1 MTSTE
6 TLIRLGA
13 RPWSHLVPLALR
25 EIGGPPVEVSRRA
38 VTPDLLAE
46 PALDAAETSFSR
58 YARARAAGDDR
69 LVGIPAFVMSG
80 FRHRCILVRAG
91 SELTAPEQLSGA
103 RIGLTGWPDSGNT
116 WTRAILRRAGVD
128 LSGVTWTVAP
138 LTADAPA
145 GDRLGGLVPPP
156 NVHVAGPGESLV
168 GGLLDGTFD
177 AVMTPFMPPG
187 VHSAGA
193 PGAAATGALPAGG
206 IRPLFPDYRAAEIAY
221 HREVGYLP
229 GIHLLTVRREVV
241 AARPTVLADLA
252 GALAASKRAWW
263 ASARKLADASPWA
276 LAEVDATERLLGAD
290 WMPYG
295 LAANARM
302 IADFCA
308 ELHAQHLVA
317 TPIDPASLFPEYAD
331 LVESAVTAVEEA
343 R

>member
-6 TLIRLGA
+6 TPIRLGA

-25 EIGGPPVEVSRRA
+25 EVGGPAVEVSRRA

-46 PALDAAETSFSR
+46 PGLDAAETSFSR

-69 LVGIPAFVMSG
+69 LVGIPAFVMTG
-80 FRHRCILVRAG
+80 FRHRCVLVRAA
-91 SELTAPEQLSGA
+91 SDLTAPERLAGA

-128 LSGVTWTVAP
+128 LSTITWTVAP
-138 LTADAPA
+138 LTPDAA
-145 GDRLGGLVPPP
+145 GGDRLGGVTPPP
-156 NVHVAGPGESLV
+156 NVHVARPGESLV
-168 GGLLDGTFD
+168 TGLLGGDFD
-177 AVMTPFMPPG
+177 AIMTPFMPPG
-187 VHSAGA
+187 LDGESSADG
-193 PGAAATGALPAGG
+193 GG
-206 IRPLFPDYRAAEIAY
+206 IRHLYPDYREAETEYFHA
-221 HREVGYLP
+221 VGYLP

-241 AARPTVLADLA
+241 AGRPTILGELATALAD
-252 GALAASKRAWW
+252 SKRAWW

-276 LAEVDATERLLGAD
+276 LAEIDATERLLGPD

-302 IADFCA
+302 IADFCV
-308 ELHAQHLVA
+308 ELHAQGLVG
-317 TPIDPASLFPEYAD
+317 TPIDPASLFPEYAE
-331 LVESAVTAVEEA
+331 LVEPGAKEA

>member
-6 TLIRLGA
+6 TPIRLGA

-25 EIGGPPVEVSRRA
+25 EVGGPAVEVSRRS

-46 PALDAAETSFSR
+46 PGLDAAETSFSR

-69 LVGIPAFVMSG
+69 LVGIPAFVMTS

-91 SELTAPEQLSGA
+91 SELTAPEQLAGT

-128 LSGVTWTVAP
+128 LTGIDWTVAP
-138 LTADAPA
+138 LTPDAA
-145 GDRLGGLVPPP
+145 GGDRLGGVVPPP
-156 NVHVAGPGESLV
+156 NVRVAGPGESLV
-168 GGLLDGTFD
+168 GGLLTGRFD
-177 AVMTPFMPPG
+177 AIMTPFMPPG
-187 VHSAGA
+187 YS
-193 PGAAATGALPAGG
+193 AAADAGNGGLAG
-206 IRPLFPDYRAAEIAY
+206 IRPLFTDYRAAEIAY
-221 HREVGYLP
+221 YREVGYLP

-241 AARPTVLADLA
+241 DARPAVLAELA
-252 GALAASKRAWW
+252 GALADSKRAWW

-276 LAEVDATERLLGAD
+276 LAEVDATETLLGPD

-302 IADFCA
+302 IADFRT
-308 ELHAQHLVA
+308 ELHAQGL
-317 TPIDPASLFPEYAD
+317 TPERVDPSSLFPEYAE
-331 LVESAVTAVEEA
+331 LVEPGAVPSSPRENP
-343 R
+343 